1 MNKSMDIGPKTYRLV
16 NVSTK
21 VSSGGIESPVIGEAF
36 GELMTRNQ
44 AESLSKAMGNTTYFN
59 VGAE

>member
-1 MNKSMDIGPKTYRLV
+1 MNNSANIGPKTYRLV

-21 VSSGGIESPVIGEAF
+21 VSATGITSPVIGEAF

-44 AESLSKAMGNTTYFN
+44 AESLSKAMDNTTYFN